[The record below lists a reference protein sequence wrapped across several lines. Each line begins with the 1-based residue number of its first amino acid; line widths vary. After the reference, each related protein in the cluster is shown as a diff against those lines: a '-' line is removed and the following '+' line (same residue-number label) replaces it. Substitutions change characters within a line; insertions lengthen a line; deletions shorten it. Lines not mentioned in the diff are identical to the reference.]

1 MKRHMP
7 ILWGAMILVGGSLA
21 LHEAIGAPS
30 PSASEKNLIVNPSF
44 EREAGKNPFGWLS
57 QAKAPRYIKDG
68 KEGVETHT
76 GTHAVELATPDDFNE
91 RWAVSNPQMIQVSG
105 GERLQYS
112 AWVKVSGFEGEQFV
126 QLRFEQFDA
135 KGKPLPQGPGSA
147 YLFGDKHRPDEG
159 QWVRITDTFTTHAN
173 ARKIRPLL
181 VLATA
186 ESGSTATASFDD
198 IELVKA
204 PK

>member
-1 MKRHMP
+1 MKRQMP
-7 ILWGAMILVGGSLA
+7 IVWGAMILVGGSVV
-21 LHEAIGAPS
+21 LHEAIGAPA

-57 QAKAPRYIKDG
+57 QAKAPRYIKEG
-68 KEGVETHT
+68 KEGVDAHG
-76 GTHAVELATPDDFNE
+76 GTHAVEIADPAGFNE
-91 RWAVSNPQMIQVSG
+91 RWAVSNPQMIAVTG
-105 GERLQYS
+105 GETLQYS

-135 KGKPLPQGPGSA
+135 TGKPLPQGPGSA
-147 YLFGDKHRPDEG
+147 YLFGERHRPDEG
-159 QWVRITDTFTTHAN
+159 KWEQIRDTFTTHAN

-181 VLATA
+181 VLGTGEKGSKATA
-186 ESGSTATASFDD
+186 IFDD

-204 PK
+204 SK